1 MARYD
6 DYDVRP
12 NGTRQKDLVLNMNEF
27 AHLLSRTDGNIKC
40 AVGPFQTSLSQ
51 QETPVIFNTKTKR
64 FEECDD
70 YEKAK
75 QLFISAP
82 EGWYIVLKNPAKE
95 NMHPEA
101 GRQNQTPTTIEIGRK
116 INIFGPTSFALFPGQ
131 MAKVVRGH
139 RLRSNQYL
147 LARVYD
153 AAAAKAN
160 AKAAAMVDT
169 EGNDIN
175 SKTEYFAGQLLVIK
189 GTEVSFYMPPT
200 GIEVIP
206 IGGQGDNYVR
216 DAVTLERLE
225 YAILKDEDG
234 EKRYIHGPAVVFP
247 KPTETFVQAPNGG
260 NIFRALELSPI
271 SGIYVKVIAAYK
283 DETGT
288 EHPIGEELFITGN
301 DQMIYYPRPE
311 HALIQYD
318 GKYMHHAIAIPEGEG
333 RYILNRLTGTIK
345 TVKGPSMYLPDPR
358 VEVVVKRK
366 LSRKECE
373 LYYPGN
379 AEVIAYNQGLT
390 ERSVAKRAAATR
402 DSINSVYSTDNQ
414 ESALAIFEVNANISR
429 GTSYTKPRTITLDTK
444 YEGAVAI
451 EVWNGY
457 AINIIAKNGTS
468 RLVVG
473 PTTTLLDYDETLE
486 TVNPNTENET
496 VFLKVAGNVFKT
508 SVPSRTKDNV
518 QCFLDTETRFSFI
531 LDEKDKW
538 FQNKDYINLLNDF
551 VAQKV
556 REQITTHTAKELY
569 DNTPAIVREA
579 FNDSIFGYIRIDEVR
594 STGFS
599 LDSTIAK
606 ALQARRDAIIEDNIA
621 AVRQEEEIELKKRI
635 VAAETKQEEDAI
647 AAKQRILELNHTQAL
662 DVLAKKEAIAEVK
675 RAQDEAARQAEVDLQ
690 KIINLIS
697 TADLERKRKSAELEQ
712 EIEQKKADLEKV
724 KQEAYAATVERIFG
738 AITPDLTAAMN
749 NKANAELTA
758 VIAESM
764 SPYAIAGVGES
775 VSEVTRKLLR
785 GTTLE
790 EVVGNLP
797 QIVNK

>member
-390 ERSVAKRAAATR
+390 ERSVAKKAAATR

-473 PTTTLLDYDETLE
+473 PATTLLDYDETLE

-647 AAKQRILELNHTQAL
+647 AANQRIIELKHTQAL
-662 DVLAKKEAIAEVK
+662 DELAKKEAIAEVK
-675 RAQDEAARQAEVDLQ
+675 RAQYESEKQAQADLQ
-690 KIINLIS
+690 KVIDLINA
-697 TADLERKRKSAELEQ
+697 ADLERKRKSAELEQ
-712 EIEQKKADLEKV
+712 EIAQKRADLEKA

-764 SPYAIAGVGES
+764 SPYAIASVGES
-775 VSEVTRKLLR
+775 VSDVTRKLLR